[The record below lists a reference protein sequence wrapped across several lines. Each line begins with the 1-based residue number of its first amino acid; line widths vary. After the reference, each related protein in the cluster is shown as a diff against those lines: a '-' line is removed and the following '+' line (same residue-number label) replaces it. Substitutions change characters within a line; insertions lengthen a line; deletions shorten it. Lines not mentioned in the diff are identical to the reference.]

1 MAQNLSP
8 GGAGNIA
15 TVDLSPFTAPA
26 ENPSTHSQ
34 RLKAGQDLV
43 EALHRLGFAKVTGHG
58 LSRDE
63 INEALEWTKRLFD
76 LPEHDKLKAPHPPG
90 PMPHRG
96 YSGIGK
102 EKVYSKDEVESHTG
116 DENVSRTLRKISDF
130 KESYEIG
137 SEDDPVQQNIW
148 LPEDVLPHFKEYMN
162 GLYKRLVGVSQ
173 VVLDAISLG
182 FGLDDEANRALNK
195 LMSDCHCQLRLL
207 HYPAISKE
215 KLQKELLA
223 RLPAHHDWGTLT
235 LLFQDSRGGLELKD
249 PLTKQFMHAEPEDD
263 AFILNIGDMLERFTN
278 RYFVSALHRVSVPRP
293 DTVPPSGIPARYS
306 VPFFVAPDF
315 SHTVTT
321 LPQFVTPEHPI
332 KYQPIRFDQYGSVVS
347 KYQYDNGESEES

>member
-15 TVDLSPFTAPA
+15 NVDLSPFTAPA

-76 LPEHDKLKAPHPPG
+76 LPEHDKVKAPHPPG

-182 FGLDDEANRALNK
+182 FGLDDEAHRALNK
-195 LMSDCHCQLRLL
+195 L
-207 HYPAISKE
+207 I
-215 KLQKELLA
+215 
-223 RLPAHHDWGTLT
+223 
-235 LLFQDSRGGLELKD
+235 RGGLELKD

-293 DTVPPSGIPARYS
+293 DTVPLSGIPARYS

-347 KYQYDNGESEES
+347 KYQYDHGESEEP